1 MPHSSRQLL
10 SHLELA
16 SLNYQPDDPIHSTW
30 AHKTRSFHEPHCPL
44 SFSTWCMDPSPNSLQ
59 TPFREA
65 TTFRELPG
73 KWMWQPWNYYLWSFS
88 LSWKSFFGVLWD
100 SCGRHGKGWIIT
112 ERPIFERIN
121 QLAGEREKSQRGGPL
136 FGQRF
141 FCLHCRVGLAPAGQ
155 RVINWRGSNHYVW

>member
-16 SLNYQPDDPIHSTW
+16 SLNYQPDDPIHSTG

-44 SFSTWCMDPSPNSLQ
+44 SFSTWCMDPSPNPLQ

-65 TTFRELPG
+65 TTFREPPG

-100 SCGRHGKGWIIT
+100 SYGPATVKDELLRKDLYLNESTDWPVNVKRANEGGLFLGNGFSVCTAGWDWL
-112 ERPIFERIN
+112 
-121 QLAGEREKSQRGGPL
+121 QQVS
-136 FGQRF
+136 
-141 FCLHCRVGLAPAGQ
+141 
-155 RVINWRGSNHYVW
+155 GS